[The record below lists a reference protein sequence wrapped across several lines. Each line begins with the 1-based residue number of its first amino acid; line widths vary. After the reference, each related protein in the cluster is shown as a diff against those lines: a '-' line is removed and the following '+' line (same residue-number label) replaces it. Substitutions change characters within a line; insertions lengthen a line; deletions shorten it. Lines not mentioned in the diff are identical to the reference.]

1 MGPKRGESELNKKAI
16 DVNFSVCRSGTLARL
31 LLAVLAVLAWLA
43 PMHSALAKQDFLPP
57 EKAYRYTVAPRGDR
71 VVVVWTIEP
80 GYYLYKKKMAVTST
94 SPAVQLGEPEWPKG
108 EDHTDEYFGTQEIYR
123 GTVEVPVP
131 FTANFGEAA
140 RKVALE
146 LRLQGCADAG
156 LCYPPLRWKTEA
168 ALPPEAQVE
177 KTVSGVRTPGTLFGS
192 RGPGTNQNDFLPP
205 DEAFRFGP
213 GMEKPDTVS
222 LTWIIAEHYYL
233 YKQRIQV
240 STDTPGV
247 QLGELQ
253 LPKGKPKHDEYFG
266 DTEVYYEVLEASLP
280 IARPAGKGG
289 TLNLKV
295 TYQGCAESGL
305 CYNPITKNVSLE
317 LPPSEA
323 ATTVPAKSPAA
334 ASTSSSSAKSTA
346 PVTEQARLARIL
358 KESSWLGM
366 LAFFFAAGVGLSLTP
381 CVLPMIPILSGIIV
395 GQGGTVTPSR
405 GFSLAF
411 TYVQGMALTYA
422 AAGAAF
428 VLAFKQA
435 PQAFFQQP
443 WIVIT
448 FVLLFV
454 ALAFAMFGTYTLQLP
469 SSLQTKLTSISNEQ
483 KSGTYIGT
491 FVMGALS
498 ALVVTACVAPALIA
512 ALSVISQTGQIA
524 RGAGALYAT
533 GMGMGV
539 PLLIVG
545 ASAGSLLPRVGP
557 WMDTVKSLFGVLFLA
572 VAVYLL
578 TPLLPGGVMMFLWS
592 LLATLSGFWIF
603 SLKARDGSPA
613 AAPLRAIGLVAVVY
627 GIVLLVGAAS
637 GSKDPLQPLDRISAG
652 GGGGAAQEHALAF
665 QRIKTVADLERAVAS
680 ATAAGKPV
688 MLDFYAD
695 WCVSCK
701 EMEKFTFPDAG
712 VQAVLANAVL
722 LQADVTANDA
732 DDKALMTRFEIYGPP
747 TIAFYGADGVERKD
761 FRLVGFV
768 SADKFRN
775 HVEAAF
781 GS

>member
-1 MGPKRGESELNKKAI
+1 MSSKSENKAN
-16 DVNFSVCRSGTLARL
+16 DVNFSADRSGTIARL
-31 LLAVLAVLAWLA
+31 LLAMLVMLAGLA
-43 PMHSALAKQDFLPP
+43 PMQAALAKEDFVPP
-57 EKAYRYTVAPRGDR
+57 EKAYRYTVVPRGDR
-71 VVVVWTIEP
+71 IVVVWTIQP
-80 GYYLYKKKMAVTST
+80 GYYLYKKKMAVAST
-94 SPAVQLGEPEWPKG
+94 MATVQLGEPEWPKG

-131 FTANFGEAA
+131 FTVHSGASPD
-140 RKVALE
+140 KVALE

-168 ALPPEAQVE
+168 ELPKQVE
-177 KTVSGVRTPGTLFGS
+177 VGSKSGGLSSLLGS
-192 RGPGTNQNDFLPP
+192 KGPRSNQNDFLPP

-213 GMEKPDTVS
+213 GMERPDSVS
-222 LTWIIAEHYYL
+222 LTWIIAEGYYL

-240 STDTPGV
+240 STDTPGI
-247 QLGELQ
+247 QLGQLQ
-253 LPKGKPKHDEYFG
+253 LPQGKSKHDEYFG
-266 DTEVYYEVLEASLP
+266 DTEVYYEVLEGSLP
-280 IARPAGKGG
+280 IARPAGSGG
-289 TLNLKV
+289 KLNLNV
-295 TYQGCAESGL
+295 TYQGCAEGGL
-305 CYNPITKNVSLE
+305 CYNPITKTVSLD
-317 LPPSEA
+317 LPPSDQ
-323 ATTVPAKSPAA
+323 ATTLPANVEPA
-334 ASTSSSSAKSTA
+334 ASTSSATKPAA

-358 KESSWLGM
+358 KESSLIGM

-443 WIVIT
+443 WIIIL

-454 ALAFAMFGTYTLQLP
+454 ALAFAMFGAYTLQLP
-469 SSLQTKLTSISNEQ
+469 SSLQTKLTNISNQQ

-533 GMGMGV
+533 GLGMGV

-557 WMDTVKSLFGVLFLA
+557 WMDTVKSVFGILFLG

-578 TPLLPGGVMMFLWS
+578 TPLLPGGAMMLLWS
-592 LLATLSGFWIF
+592 LLAVLSGFWIF
-603 SLKARDGSPA
+603 SLKERDGSPA
-613 AAPLRAIGLVAVVY
+613 AAPLRAVGLVGVVY
-627 GIVLLVGAAS
+627 GILLLVGAAS
-637 GSKDPLQPLDRISAG
+637 GSEDPLRPLDRISAG
-652 GGGGAAQEHALAF
+652 GGNGGAQAHALAF

-680 ATAAGKPV
+680 ASAAGKPV

-701 EMEKFTFPDAG
+701 EMEKFTFPDPG
-712 VQAVLANAVL
+712 VQAVLANAML
-722 LQADVTANDA
+722 LQADVTAND
-732 DDKALMTRFEIYGPP
+732 DDDQALMTRFEIYGPP

-768 SADKFRN
+768 PADKFRE
-775 HVEAAF
+775 HVQAAF